1 MTALTIQNLRPQK
14 SVSPSENFST
24 EADVI
29 KKVENLYQKGVIK
42 KLELQGSYK
51 SKYKTS
57 RLLDIMDIIDLNFRV
72 AGIQFCR
79 VVVADADF
87 VKSKF
92 PVDFNSLGFYS
103 QVTHAIYLYPKPLT
117 PLYTV
122 GLITAHEYAHY
133 MDDKLDITNEVFS
146 SKLTREL
153 EQRHIS
159 REQLLRTSSSYSESD
174 IDKEIFATAYH
185 QLFTGTQTDGSAMVL
200 RLAERCSDFHI
211 DRSEL
216 KLPGILER
224 LLFSKNNMKLAV

>member
-29 KKVENLYQKGVIK
+29 KKVEKLYQKGVIK

-57 RLLDIMDIIDLNFRV
+57 RLLDIMDIIDLNYRV
-72 AGIQFCR
+72 TGIPFCR

-103 QVTHAIYLYPKPLT
+103 AITKAIYLYPKPLT

-122 GLITAHEYAHY
+122 GLIIAHEYAHY
-133 MDDKLDITNEVFS
+133 LDDKLDITNEVFCG
-146 SKLTREL
+146 KLTREL
-153 EQRHIS
+153 ERQGIK
-159 REQLLRTSSSYSESD
+159 REQLLRTSSAYVSD
-174 IDKEIFATAYH
+174 DLDKEIFATAYH
-185 QLFTGTQTDGSAMVL
+185 QLFTGTQTGLSETVL
-200 RLAERCSDFHI
+200 SLAQRCSDFHI
-211 DRSEL
+211 DKSEL
-216 KLPGILER
+216 KLPGIFER
-224 LLFSKNNMKLAV
+224 LLFSKNSMKLAA